1 MVVLFQQYVENTGF
15 FSTFSA
21 GGRRDGGTL
30 LVIPLEFQEI
40 EHQPLSMAQPLKNHR
55 KGECPEGVW
64 DPPFY
69 HGSVVVYGCFI
80 FTT

>member
-40 EHQPLSMAQPLKNHR
+40 EHQPFSMAQPKR
-55 KGECPEGVW
+55 KMP
-64 DPPFY
+64 
-69 HGSVVVYGCFI
+69 
-80 FTT
+80 